1 MLTKVTILKFKFCPI
16 YLDIYFWQK
25 NYRLTS
31 AEDILKYWN
40 TIGIENGEMVLQD
53 LGLYIEDESDAEN
66 IDVNEL
72 TRVLQVSCLS
82 LLVP

>member
-1 MLTKVTILKFKFCPI
+1 M
-16 YLDIYFWQK
+16 FWVK
-25 NYRLTS
+25 HYRLTS

-72 TRVLQVSCLS
+72 TRVLQVS
-82 LLVP
+82 

>member
-1 MLTKVTILKFKFCPI
+1 MNTFVKKWCCPEAGI
-16 YLDIYFWQK
+16 VSNLPSYICFESK

-72 TRVLQVSCLS
+72 TRVLQVS
-82 LLVP
+82 

>member
-1 MLTKVTILKFKFCPI
+1 MSNLPRYIFFELN
-16 YLDIYFWQK
+16 